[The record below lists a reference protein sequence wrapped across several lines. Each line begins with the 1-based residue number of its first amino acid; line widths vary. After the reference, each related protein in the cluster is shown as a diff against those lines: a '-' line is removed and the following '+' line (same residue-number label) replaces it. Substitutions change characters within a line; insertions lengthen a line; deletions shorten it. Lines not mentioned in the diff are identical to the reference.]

1 MTDSY
6 VVHALRYSVENPDSV
21 ISNEK
26 KKKRKKKQV
35 TVAIVQMTSVL
46 LVLCGL
52 SDFCCPQIPFY
63 WEPIFHLVFL
73 DGDFFSTLNSFQ
85 IKFYISRVKK
95 RKKAVVRGKLIA
107 LSASKMNLERA
118 YTSSLTAHL
127 KALELKEANTQEEE
141 TAGNNQTQ
149 G

>member
-1 MTDSY
+1 MLCVGNMYFMTDSY

-21 ISNEK
+21 ISKEK

-73 DGDFFSTLNSFQ
+73 DRVFFYFKQFLNKILYFKSE
-85 IKFYISRVKK
+85 KK
-95 RKKAVVRGKLIA
+95 RKENGEAAVFRSAFCVLVRSVVGITH
-107 LSASKMNLERA
+107 NL
-118 YTSSLTAHL
+118 SSLS
-127 KALELKEANTQEEE
+127 
-141 TAGNNQTQ
+141 
-149 G
+149 